1 VVQAQFIC
9 LAHSKKYSNR
19 CVAGVRLDTGE
30 WIRPI
35 SKEKHGELTQAQLK
49 LADGG
54 EPQNFDVISACLGQH
69 CPVKNQ
75 PENWRV
81 QNSPWK
87 LVSRPAPMERAAV
100 LKKALFRESVL
111 FGNTTD
117 RVAYCVFE
125 KAPAKESLV
134 LAKPSHPRWTVKR
147 TLTWKK
153 QLRVT
158 FGLGPVNYD
167 LAVTD
172 IPYDDMLK
180 DLELGEYSSEQL
192 GIRNENAIY
201 FTISLGEP
209 LDNGFCFKLVAAV
222 LQLPNG
228 WPSLDE

>member
-1 VVQAQFIC
+1 MQAQFIC

-35 SKEKHGELTQAQLK
+35 SMEKHGELTQAQLK

-54 EPQNFDVISACLGQH
+54 EPQNFDVISARLEQH
-69 CPVKNQ
+69 VPVRNQ
-75 PENWRV
+75 PENWRIE
-81 QNSPWK
+81 NSPWI
-87 LVSRPAPMERAAV
+87 LVRRPAAIEHAAI

-117 RVAYCVFE
+117 RVAYRIFE
-125 KAPAKESLV
+125 KTPARESLV
-134 LAKPSHPRWTVKR
+134 LAKPAHPRWTVKR
-147 TLTWKK
+147 TPSWKK
-153 QLRVT
+153 QLRVS
-158 FGLGPVNYD
+158 FGLGSVTYD
-167 LAVTD
+167 LAVLTD

-180 DLELGEYSSEQL
+180 ELELGEYASAQI
-192 GIRNENAIY
+192 GIRDENNLY

-209 LDNGFCFKLVAAV
+209 LDNGYCFKLVAAV

-228 WPSLDE
+228 WPSLD

>member
-49 LADGG
+49 LAEGG
-54 EPQNFDVISACLGQH
+54 EPQNFDVISAWLGDH
-69 CPVKNQ
+69 VPVKNQ
-75 PENWRV
+75 PENWRIY
-81 QNSPWK
+81 NSPWR
-87 LVSRPAPMERAAV
+87 LVCRPAAIAHAAI

-111 FGNTTD
+111 FGNTAD
-117 RVAYCVFE
+117 RVAYQVFE
-125 KAPAKESLV
+125 TAPAKESLV
-134 LAKPSHPRWTVKR
+134 LAKPIHPRWTVKR
-147 TLTWKK
+147 TQTWKK
-153 QLRVT
+153 QLRVR
-158 FGLGPVNYD
+158 FGLGSANYN

-172 IPYDDMLK
+172 IPYDDKLK
-180 DLELGEYSSEQL
+180 ELELGEYSSEQL
-192 GIRNENAIY
+192 GIRKEDSVY

-209 LDNGFCFKLVAAV
+209 LDNGYCYKLVAAV

-228 WPSLDE
+228 WPSLE

>member
-1 VVQAQFIC
+1 MVQAQFIC

-54 EPQNFDVISACLGQH
+54 EPQNFDVIAAWLGEH
-69 CPVKNQ
+69 TPAKNQ
-75 PENWRV
+75 PENWRI
-81 QNSPWK
+81 QNTPWR
-87 LVSRPAPMERAAV
+87 LIARPAPAERVAV
-100 LKKALFRESVL
+100 LKKALFSEAVL
-111 FGNTTD
+111 FGNTLD
-117 RVAYCVFE
+117 RVAYRVFE

-134 LAKPSHPRWTVKR
+134 LVKPVLQKWIVKR

-153 QLRVT
+153 QLRVY
-158 FGLGPVNYD
+158 FSLGAVKYD
-167 LAVTD
+167 LVVTD
-172 IPYDDMLK
+172 IPYDDKLK
-180 DLELGEYSSEQL
+180 ELDVGEYSSEQL
-192 GIRNENAIY
+192 GIRDENAVY

-209 LDNGFCFKLVAAV
+209 LDNGYCFKLVAAV

-228 WPSLDE
+228 WPSLDQ

>member
-19 CVAGVRLDTGE
+19 CVAGIRLDTGE

-54 EPQNFDVISACLGQH
+54 EPQNFDVISAWLGQH
-69 CPVKNQ
+69 VPVKNQ
-75 PENWRV
+75 PENWRIE
-81 QNSPWK
+81 NSPWN
-87 LVSRPAPMERAAV
+87 LVLRPAAIDHAPILR
-100 LKKALFRESVL
+100 KALFRASVL

-117 RVAYCVFE
+117 RVAYRIFE
-125 KAPAKESLV
+125 KAPARESLL
-134 LAKPSHPRWTVKR
+134 LAKPTHPRWTVKR
-147 TLTWKK
+147 TLSWKK
-153 QLRVT
+153 QLRVS
-158 FGLGPVNYD
+158 FGLGSVTYD

-172 IPYDDMLK
+172 IPYDDMLRE
-180 DLELGEYSSEQL
+180 LELGEYASKQL
-192 GIRNENAIY
+192 GIRDENNLY

-209 LDNGFCFKLVAAV
+209 LDNGYCFKLVAAV

-228 WPSLDE
+228 WPSLD